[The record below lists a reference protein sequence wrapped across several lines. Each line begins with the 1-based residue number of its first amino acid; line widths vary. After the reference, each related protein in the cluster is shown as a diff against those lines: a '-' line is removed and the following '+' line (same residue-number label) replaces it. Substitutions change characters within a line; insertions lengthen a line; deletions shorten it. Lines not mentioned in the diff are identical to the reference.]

1 MKVAVS
7 TSGTDLLSQV
17 DPRFGRCPL
26 YMIVDT
32 DTMAFEVVSNTANSS
47 AHGAGIQAA
56 QLVATKGVKAVL
68 TGNVGPNAYGALL
81 ASSIKVISGVTGSV
95 MDAIE
100 RFKKG
105 ELEETGG
112 PTVGGHFGTGG
123 RGSGRVGGRRRRP

>member
-68 TGNVGPNAYGALL
+68 TGNVGSNAYGALL

-123 RGSGRVGGRRRRP
+123 RGSGRGGDRRRRP

>member
-123 RGSGRVGGRRRRP
+123 RGSGRGGDRRRRP

>member
-17 DPRFGRCPL
+17 DPRFGRCP
-26 YMIVDT
+26 YYIIVDT

-56 QLVATKGVKAVL
+56 RLVASKGVRAVL
-68 TGNVGPNAYGALL
+68 TGNVGPNAYGALS
-81 ASSIKVISGVTGSV
+81 ASSIMVVSGVTGSV
-95 MDAIE
+95 MDAVE
-100 RFKKG
+100 RFKRG
-105 ELEETGG
+105 ELKETGG

-123 RGSGRVGGRRRRP
+123 RGSGRGGGRRRRP